1 MEEEKC
7 FRCEKSESIAKL
19 MDAIYGNEIVKI
31 CEECA
36 LLENIPILR
45 KPSSFQLKEAEKPYT
60 VSERLR
66 RMAGV
71 NGKTETIIPRLEKK
85 EEVRGITL
93 DRLRKPKDYS
103 EILKQR
109 EERAKKRNIPLD
121 LVDNHNWYIQRVRR
135 GRKMTL
141 SQLGGII
148 GESDSSLK
156 MIEDGFLPDDAN
168 RVITKIEQFF
178 KISLRKSRQ
187 LQEIVRIDK
196 ARSDIKAPAR
206 ILSFNPKSLNEL
218 TIHDLSKLKQEKEK
232 IDREEMDKE
241 LASKIIWQGKSKGER
256 EKDMVETKAEKQI
269 EQEVGEEKKSKKSFW
284 DIFKSKKKDGDVEDV
299 FVGADVS
306 EIDKP

>member
-7 FRCEKSESIAKL
+7 FRCEKSENIAKL
-19 MDAIYGNEIVKI
+19 MDAIYGSEIVKI

-36 LLENIPILR
+36 LIENIPIIR

-71 NGKTETIIPRLEKK
+71 KGKTETLIPRLEKK

-109 EERAKKRNIPLD
+109 EERARKRNIPLD
-121 LVDNHNWYIQRVRR
+121 LIDNHNWHIQRVRR
-135 GRKMTL
+135 SRKMTL

-187 LQEIVRIDK
+187 LQEMTRIEK

-206 ILSFNPKSLNEL
+206 VLSFNPKSLNEL
-218 TIHDLSKLKQEKEK
+218 TIQDLRKLKQEKER
-232 IDREEMDKE
+232 IDQEERDKE
-241 LASKIIWQGKSKGER
+241 LASKIIWQGKSKEER
-256 EKDMVETKAEKQI
+256 EKDIAETKAEKQI
-269 EQEVGEEKKSKKSFW
+269 EQEVGEEKKARKSFW
-284 DIFKSKKKDGDVEDV
+284 DIFKRKKKDEDVEDV
-299 FVGADVS
+299 FIGSDIS
-306 EIDKP
+306 EIDIQ